1 MNPESKVSSLD
12 YGIVSLQA
20 GETKNDE
27 GRTVYLDG
35 AQEVTFEKFL
45 GLVVILARAEELA
58 KIVKKQNHIIGH

>member
-27 GRTVYLDG
+27 GRMVYLDG
-35 AQEVTFEKFL
+35 AQEVVFEKSL
-45 GLVVILARAEELA
+45 G
-58 KIVKKQNHIIGH
+58 